1 MVNVEKRNG
10 KMEQFQRVKVI
21 VSVRKAGATE
31 EAAQKIADEVESKVH
46 EGMST
51 SKIKKLVLAML
62 QKQSTKAA
70 ASFRA
75 YKKHA

>member
-1 MVNVEKRNG
+1 MVNIEKRNG

-31 EAAQKIADEVESKVH
+31 EVAQKIADEVESKVH

-51 SKIKKLVLAML
+51 AKIKKLVLTML
-62 QKQSTKAA
+62 QKQSKKAA
-70 ASFRA
+70 GAFRA
-75 YKKHA
+75 YRKHA